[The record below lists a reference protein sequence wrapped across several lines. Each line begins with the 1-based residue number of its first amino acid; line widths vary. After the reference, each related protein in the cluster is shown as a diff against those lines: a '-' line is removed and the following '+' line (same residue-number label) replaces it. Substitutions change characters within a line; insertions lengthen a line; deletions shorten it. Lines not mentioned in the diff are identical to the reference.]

1 MKGSI
6 RRITELFDG
15 NSKHLLI
22 PVYQRNYDWKLK
34 HCARLFDDLVDIV
47 RQDRE
52 THFFGAI
59 VGHPETSFTYVVIDG
74 QQRLTTSSLLM
85 LALVH
90 SLEDGAATSEDA
102 NLAATI
108 RDSYLL
114 IRDKHD
120 AVKFKLKPVKNDN
133 DAYSRLLRGDTP
145 IESSTVTANYRYFR
159 ERIAGRELDGD
170 QIWQA
175 IERLEVMALDLQR
188 HDDPQRIFESINST
202 GLELS
207 EADKIRNVVLMH
219 QPSHEQEDLYENYWN
234 RIEKAVDYRTDW
246 FIRFYLVSKTG
257 KTPRQDAVYE
267 AFREYQKNSK
277 APTRDILSEMR
288 DYAEYSHELNTASTG
303 IAAADNRLRR
313 FNMVKHD
320 VTLPLTMPLLGE
332 VKAGAVSAQDFTE
345 VVGIL
350 DTYLFRRF
358 ICGVPTNALNKIFAT
373 LYPEIHR
380 LRGEGDRFSDVLAYS
395 LRRRT
400 TSSRFPT
407 DDEFK
412 ESFATRN
419 LYNIK
424 GENRSYLFECLE
436 NNWSNDTHDIAQA
449 LETQSISIEHIM
461 PQTLTS
467 AWRQD
472 LGADAEEIHAT
483 WCNRIGNLTV
493 TGYNSSYSNSP
504 FADKKKRDNG
514 FDVSPYRLNAL
525 LKSSDVWT
533 VMQLE
538 ERTQALT
545 AVALKYWP
553 LPSTDFEPYVPPL
566 PSVPM
571 GDDESFTNRTIVS
584 FEFDDTRKTV
594 ASWKDAFVAV
604 IRLLVDERR
613 EEVFAY
619 AAESNDLTVVEDSYE
634 VPAWE
639 SQVVPGLTVMTANS
653 TRSKLAV
660 LRKLFNHLDVDTD
673 DLVFTLRNTETVAS
687 EETVDEPGPFAELT
701 KFLPSMAELSSG
713 AATVEDTRDLRDE
726 FTKAFARFTVA
737 NPQAALPGRNLPDL
751 ETDGFIENA
760 TAEDIL
766 TALSMMFQVEGMM
779 PQFHRLIAS
788 GTVLRWLSVL
798 TSDRPGFPDRHHG
811 DTVGVPS
818 AATPAGAPSA
828 DMLAPR
834 WQALVDATVSDAE
847 KALVVSLAES
857 GVDVPTP
864 ALGHETDAGDVLNLA
879 WADIR
884 VGVVIEDQPELTH
897 TMSELGWTMCPP
909 DAGQIVEALKKNGVM

>member
-59 VGHPETSFTYVVIDG
+59 VGHPEDSFTYVVIDG
-74 QQRLTTSSLLM
+74 QQRLTTTSLLM

-90 SLEDGAATSEDA
+90 ALDDGTVASKDP
-102 NLAATI
+102 NLASDI
-108 RDSYLL
+108 RDSYLVL
-114 IRDKHD
+114 KTKHN
-120 AVKFKLKPVKNDN
+120 ATKFKLKPVKNDN
-133 DAYSRLLRGDTP
+133 EAYSRLLHGDVP
-145 IESSTVTANYRYFR
+145 IESSTITANYRYFR
-159 ERIAGRELDGD
+159 ERIAGGELDGD
-170 QIWQA
+170 QIWEA
-175 IERLEVMALDLQR
+175 IFRLQVMALDLEKQ
-188 HDDPQRIFESINST
+188 DDPQRIFESINST

-234 RIEKAVDYRTDW
+234 RIEKAVEYRTDW

-267 AFREYQKNSK
+267 AFREYQKNAKVS
-277 APTRDILSEMR
+277 TRDILSEMR
-288 DYAEYSHELNTASTG
+288 DYAEHSNELNTASTG
-303 IAAADNRLRR
+303 IPAADKRLRR

-332 VKAGAVSAQDFTE
+332 VKAGTVSADDFTE
-345 VVGIL
+345 VIVIL
-350 DTYLFRRF
+350 DSYLFRRF
-358 ICGVPTNALNKIFAT
+358 VSGVPTNALNKIFAT

-380 LRGEGDRFSDVLAYS
+380 LRGEDDRFSDVLAYS

-407 DDEFK
+407 NDEFK

-436 NNWSNDTHDIAQA
+436 NNWSNDTHDIAKA
-449 LETQSISIEHIM
+449 LESQSISIEHIM

-472 LGADAEEIHAT
+472 LGPDAEEIHAT

-493 TGYNSSYSNSP
+493 TGYNSSYSNSA

-514 FDVSPYRLNAL
+514 FDASPYRLNTL

-533 VMQLE
+533 VAQLQ
-538 ERTQALT
+538 ERTEALT

-584 FEFDDTRKTV
+584 FEYGDTRKTV
-594 ASWKDAFVAV
+594 ATWKDAFVEV

-619 AAESNDLTVVEDSYE
+619 AGEPNDLTVVEDSHE
-634 VPAWE
+634 LPAGT
-639 SQVVPGLTVMTANS
+639 SLVVPGLTVTTSNS
-653 TRSKLAV
+653 TRSKLAI
-660 LRKLFNHLDVDTD
+660 LRKLFNHLDIDTD
-673 DLVFTLRNTETVAS
+673 DLVFTLRNTEAVEV

-701 KFLPSMAELSSG
+701 KFLPSIEQLSST
-713 AATVEDTRDLRDE
+713 AATEEDTRDLRDE
-726 FTKAFARFTVA
+726 FTKAFTRFVVA
-737 NPQAALPGRNLPDL
+737 NPQAALPGKNLPDL
-751 ETDGFIENA
+751 ETKAFIEKA
-760 TAEDIL
+760 TADEIL
-766 TALSMMFQVEGMM
+766 AALSMMFQVESIM
-779 PQFHRLIAS
+779 PQFHRLIVT
-788 GTVLRWLSVL
+788 GTIVQWLTAL
-798 TSDRPGFPDRHHG
+798 TSSSIGVSDVHG
-811 DTVGVPS
+811 VTTGSLLHDDTD
-818 AATPAGAPSA
+818 TPAAPQA
-828 DMLAPR
+828 AVTLAPQ
-834 WQALVDATVSDAE
+834 WQALFDATVSDVE
-847 KALVVSLAES
+847 KQLVIELAAA
-857 GVDVPTP
+857 DLPVPTV
-864 ALGHETDAGDVLNLA
+864 GYETDDGEVVDFAWDDARIGVLLDPDDNA
-879 WADIR
+879 AN
-884 VGVVIEDQPELTH
+884 
-897 TMSELGWTMCPP
+897 TMSESGWTLCPP
-909 DAGQIVEALKKNGVM
+909 DAAQIAAAMKNGVV